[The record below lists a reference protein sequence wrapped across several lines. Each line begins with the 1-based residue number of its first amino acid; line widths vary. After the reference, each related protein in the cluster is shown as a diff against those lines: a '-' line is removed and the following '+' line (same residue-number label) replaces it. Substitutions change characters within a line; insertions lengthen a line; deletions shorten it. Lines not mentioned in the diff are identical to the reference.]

1 MTEIFTA
8 PIFPTGVVAI
18 AEADRKYSED
28 FNKNNFEFDDKW
40 DIITKQRSNKFE
52 SVLDHPSLSDMKT
65 WIVKT
70 ASQFLKDTIKLKHK
84 KLFITDSW
92 ININNKGGSQ
102 HRHNHRNSILSGV
115 YYIRTRE

>member
-8 PIFPTGVVAI
+8 PIFPTGVIAI

-40 DIITKQRSNKFE
+40 DIVTKQRSNKFV
-52 SVLDHPSLSDMKT
+52 SVLDHPSLSDMKS

-70 ASQFLKDTIKLKHK
+70 ASQFLKETIKLKHK

-92 ININNKGGSQ
+92 ININKLELERATLNLSFIECTQ
-102 HRHNHRNSILSGV
+102 QTSIHL
-115 YYIRTRE
+115 

>member
-70 ASQFLKDTIKLKHK
+70 ASQFLKDTIIETAFLVVYIISE
-84 KLFITDSW
+84 LERDILNLSFIECILQ
-92 ININNKGGSQ
+92 INI
-102 HRHNHRNSILSGV
+102 HILV
-115 YYIRTRE
+115 